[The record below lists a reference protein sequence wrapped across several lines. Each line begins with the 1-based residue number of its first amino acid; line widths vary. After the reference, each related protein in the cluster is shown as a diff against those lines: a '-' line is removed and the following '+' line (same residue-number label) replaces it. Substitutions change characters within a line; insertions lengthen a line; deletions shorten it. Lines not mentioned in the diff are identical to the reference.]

1 MFIVI
6 EGGVNHEAI
15 SVEAGKRRLPRLR
28 LAMTAGKNGKK
39 DKMRLNKQP
48 RITDIPSLSQL
59 VCWLFLEPGIAHL
72 PMPL

>member
-28 LAMTAGKNGKK
+28 LAMTVRERLAMTLGKDG
-39 DKMRLNKQP
+39 Q
-48 RITDIPSLSQL
+48 IGASA
-59 VCWLFLEPGIAHL
+59 PGI
-72 PMPL
+72 PF